1 MAKKEAE
8 THENDEEVS
17 KRQEVVES
25 TSYFLSVKEKGFNQ
39 RGSERDQSNFTPSW
53 QELTRIHNID

>member
-8 THENDEEVS
+8 THEDDEEVS

-25 TSYFLSVKEKGFNQ
+25 TSYFLTVKKMGSNQ
-39 RGSERDQSNFTPSW
+39 RGSERDQSNVTPSW